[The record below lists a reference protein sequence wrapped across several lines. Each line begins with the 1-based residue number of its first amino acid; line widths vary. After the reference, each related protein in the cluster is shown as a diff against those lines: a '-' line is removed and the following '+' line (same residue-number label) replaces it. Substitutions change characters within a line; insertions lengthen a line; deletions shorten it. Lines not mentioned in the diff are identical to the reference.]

1 MQVNEKLIVNLFE
14 KVLNVGNKLV
24 NQNILTQLLDSYNAL
39 YAQIKH
45 ETKAIKYLLRFFT

>member
-14 KVLNVGNKLV
+14 KVLNVENKLV